1 MSKVKNKKE
10 EFWQIHLGNLE
21 ETNWGALKISVR
33 WSIRCFKSIWQ
44 YFISFLLKKLF
55 SFWYRDTFIDMFAL
69 TISEALIFW
78 AKKMP
83 SFYPKN
89 FRFFF
94 RKYYSSHSTHL
105 KLVIELLKFKFAFLS
120 RKKLKN
126 FHIFSSK
133 SKKKQINNCK
143 TSFLKLVF
151 PKNKKQLEKILHK
164 FHREKSNNKKIHG
177 CEIYFFKLNFN
188 HISVV
193 KKTMNI
199 FSDSI

>member
-1 MSKVKNKKE
+1 MTIFYILSVEKTFFFLIQRHVYWYVCFNDFGSFK
-10 EFWQIHLGNLE
+10 ILGE
-21 ETNWGALKISVR
+21 
-33 WSIRCFKSIWQ
+33 
-44 YFISFLLKKLF
+44 
-55 SFWYRDTFIDMFAL
+55 
-69 TISEALIFW
+69 
-78 AKKMP
+78 KMP